1 MKKKPFWKRLIPY
14 FAGFLIVGPV
24 VAGIYLM
31 MDYFQKPVQ
40 SRKQVQQISII
51 QPPPPPPP
59 RVEEPP
65 PPPEIEEK
73 VEIPEPEEI
82 PEELPE
88 LADEAPAGDQLGL
101 DAEGGAGSDGF
112 GLAARKGGRGLLA
125 GGGDAETR
133 FASVLKRKIEDV
145 LSGYDNI
152 RSRNYRVVV
161 TFKISSNGLMAPSL
175 KSSTGD
181 AAIDATLREA
191 LQRIASASEQPPA
204 DVMGKTIRFRIGV

>member
-1 MKKKPFWKRLIPY
+1 MSKKYFWKRIVPY
-14 FAGFLIVGPV
+14 LTGFFIVGPV
-24 VAGIYLM
+24 VAGIYFM
-31 MDYFQKPVQ
+31 MDYFEKPVH

-59 RVEEPP
+59 RVDQPP
-65 PPPEIEEK
+65 PPPEVEET
-73 VEIPEPEEI
+73 VEIPEPEDL

-88 LADEAPAGDQLGL
+88 LADAAAAGDQLGL

-125 GGGDAETR
+125 GGGDAATR
-133 FASVLKRKIEDV
+133 FGSVLKRKIEDV

-152 RSRNYRVVV
+152 RNRNYRVVV
-161 TFKISSNGLMAPSL
+161 TFKVSSGGLMAPSL

-181 AAIDATLREA
+181 PAIDATIREA
-191 LQRIASASEQPPA
+191 LQRIASLSEQPPA
-204 DVMGKTIRFRIGV
+204 DVLGKTIRFRIGV